1 MTDLAGARTL
11 LFVPGDRPDRFGKAA
26 ASGADAV
33 VLDLEDAVA
42 PKRKAAAR
50 EHVARWLA
58 DGNRAVVRINA
69 AGTPWHDDDVA
80 AVRDL
85 ATALM
90 VPKAERAA
98 DLPPGELIPLVETAA
113 GITNAREICAA
124 PGVIRA
130 AFGSVDLA
138 AELGV
143 DPGSYY
149 ALLHA
154 RSALVLAAAAAGCA
168 PPLDGV
174 TTSLDEVGLLRAD
187 TVHAVELGFTG
198 KLCIHPRQIEHVHA
212 ALRPS
217 DAELDWA
224 RRVVAAANGGVSV
237 VDGQMIDRPVVL
249 RAQRLLS
256 RGGAAR

>member
-1 MTDLAGARTL
+1 MTVLASARTL
-11 LFVPGDRPDRFGKAA
+11 LFVPGNRPDRFAKAA

-42 PKRKAAAR
+42 PEQKPAAR
-50 EHVARWLA
+50 EHVAEWLKA
-58 DGNRAVVRINA
+58 GNSAVVRVNA

-80 AVRDL
+80 AVGDV
-85 ATALM
+85 AMALM
-90 VPKAERAA
+90 VPKAERAE
-98 DLPPGELIPLVETAA
+98 DLPRGTVIPLVETAA
-113 GITNAREICAA
+113 GIDNARAVCSA
-124 PGVIRA
+124 PGVVRP

-143 DPGSYY
+143 DPASYY

-168 PPLDGV
+168 PPVDGV

-187 TVHAVELGFTG
+187 TAHAVELGFTG

-212 ALRPS
+212 ALRPTDS
-217 DAELDWA
+217 ELDWA
-224 RRVVAAANGGVSV
+224 RRVVAAADGGVSV
-237 VDGQMIDRPVVL
+237 VDGQMVDRPVVL
-249 RAQRLLS
+249 RAERLLS
-256 RGGAAR
+256 RGGTLR